1 MAKRLFYMFH
11 LYCNLNYQRQLTNC
25 KWIEWQFLNLSRIVK
40 YFFLTKPFKCR
51 LNCCIF
57 SSFILVDLKSRR
69 QKPIKL
75 LSAYPTLGIGKKYWV
90 FFVKWFF
97 FQQSNDFT
105 ILGILLTTF
114 IYQLCAVAP
123 LFCFVRNYEYIQFN
137 TERILFLFITP
148 HYFLYMN
155 CTSSLSYQPINI
167 FQGVQYFEC

>member
-1 MAKRLFYMFH
+1 MLYMYTVVWVFRITSFFVFSEVLGIAWQYTRHQQIKPLNSHQQHHISHLYTKHEEEILCIHNNNIRINSFMEVRCMANRLFYMFH

-97 FQQSNDFT
+97 F
-105 ILGILLTTF
+105 
-114 IYQLCAVAP
+114 
-123 LFCFVRNYEYIQFN
+123 
-137 TERILFLFITP
+137 
-148 HYFLYMN
+148 
-155 CTSSLSYQPINI
+155 
-167 FQGVQYFEC
+167 